1 MWYYELGDNMK
12 YQLNFRKMFNA
23 IAFVCLMI
31 SGIALLISKIFL
43 GADSSAARILNS
55 VAYVLAFT
63 VTSICAYFYVR
74 TKRNIVWTIIYVV
87 VVLIVVVPLVLT
99 LFGV

>member
-1 MWYYELGDNMK
+1 MNN
-12 YQLNFRKMFNA
+12 QLNFRKMFNG
-23 IAFVCLMI
+23 IAFVALML

-43 GADSSAARILNS
+43 GADTSAARVLNNI
-55 VAYVLAFT
+55 AYVLAFT

-87 VVLIVVVPLVLT
+87 VVLIVVVPLVLSM
-99 LFGV
+99 FGV